1 MPCNR
6 QPDPR
11 PSQTPPSAARCSR
24 ELSDRLQVEVIK
36 DCERRSLRALA
47 EFLIDATLCRL
58 ESEHPETKTP

>member
-1 MPCNR
+1 
-6 QPDPR
+6 
-11 PSQTPPSAARCSR
+11 
-24 ELSDRLQVEVIK
+24 VIK